1 MTSAAA
7 TTSRPSGASERAV
20 HGHVTIGWLYPAALS
35 TYGDRGNVL
44 ALAQRASWRG
54 LEPRVVKI
62 NQYDPMPE
70 TLDIIFIGG
79 GQDKAQ
85 AQVAQTLI
93 DTHGPPL
100 RDRIGGGAA
109 LLAICGGYQLLCHEY
124 VTLSGD
130 GIPGLG
136 IFDAV
141 TRASDV
147 RLVGD
152 VRVQTRWGEV
162 VGFENHSGRT
172 YLGAGAEPMGW
183 VAPGQ
188 GNNGEDS
195 TEGIVAGRAVGSYLH
210 GALLPR
216 NPELTDWLL
225 LEGLRR
231 REPTIELEP
240 LSSDWERATHEPFH
254 HVHPGK
260 GQSSRRTQAAQRRT
274 AAPIATPPRRP
285 ERTLA

>member
-1 MTSAAA
+1 MAG
-7 TTSRPSGASERAV
+7 R
-20 HGHVTIGWLYPAALS
+20 GHVTIGWLYPAALS

-44 ALAQRASWRG
+44 ALAQRARWRG

-62 NQYDPMPE
+62 DQYDPMPE
-70 TLDIIFIGG
+70 TLDIMFIGG

-85 AQVAQTLI
+85 AQVAHTLT
-93 DTHGPPL
+93 DTHGPAL
-100 RDRIGGGAA
+100 RDRIDGGAA

-124 VTLSGD
+124 VTLGGES
-130 GIPGLG
+130 IPGLG

-141 TRASDV
+141 TRASRV

-152 VRVQTRWGEV
+152 LSVRTRWGEV

-172 YLGAGAEPMGW
+172 YLGAGVEPMGW
-183 VAPGQ
+183 VATGQ
-188 GNNGEDS
+188 GNNGEDE
-195 TEGIVAGRAVGSYLH
+195 TEGVVCGRAVGSYLH

-231 REPTIELEP
+231 RQPTIELEP
-240 LSSDWERATHEPFH
+240 LTNDWERATHEPFH
-254 HVHPGK
+254 HVHPARR
-260 GQSSRRTQAAQRRT
+260 QSPHRSQAAQRR
-274 AAPIATPPRRP
+274 AAAQTSTRP
-285 ERTLA
+285 